1 MAGRVILLLCGIPGA
16 GKSTLAR
23 RIYDKYTEDNQ
34 SALVISYDHF
44 QQPKGNY

>member
-1 MAGRVILLLCGIPGA
+1 MAKKVILLLCGIPGA

-23 RIYDKYTEDNQ
+23 KIYDAYIDIHQ

-44 QQPKGNY
+44 QQPKGN